1 MTYVNSAQSR
11 VKAVCGN
18 RNSEQRADEG
28 SAMLTV
34 ASANVRTL
42 APKQE
47 TRGYAKI
54 SGCMLLS
61 RVHALESQFNESGA
75 LIIGVQEGRAKE
87 EQLRAGVYYQ
97 MVVAAASENG
107 SYGVQA
113 WFHKSLGPEFLAVN
127 VVNPRL
133 MAVAAKLSKLSVFVT
148 LIVGHAPT
156 SVSDLEDRSNFFRQT
171 GDLILRMRKEFSSFC
186 CPLSNRC

>member
-1 MTYVNSAQSR
+1 
-11 VKAVCGN
+11 
-18 RNSEQRADEG
+18 
-28 SAMLTV
+28 MLTL
-34 ASANVRTL
+34 ASSNVRTL

-61 RVHALESQFNESGA
+61 RVHALESHFNDSGA
-75 LIIGVQEGRAKE
+75 LIIGVEEGRVKE

-97 MVVAAASENG
+97 MVVAPSENG
-107 SYGVQA
+107 SYEVQA
-113 WFHKSLGPEFLAVN
+113 WFHKSLGPECLAVN

-148 LIVGHAPT
+148 LIVSHAPT
-156 SVSDLEDRSNFFRQT
+156 SVSDSEDGGNFFVKQA
-171 GDLILRMRKEFSSFC
+171 I
-186 CPLSNRC
+186 